1 MKKNKK
7 KNKIVKKKAKIFR
20 VKKKKSILK
29 KNTVKKRVLLKKK
42 KLKKLGSVKKSKFRK
57 FSTAKKR
64 KIRKFP
70 TVKKSKLKKFSTNKN
85 KKIKKV
91 KKNSLKINKN
101 FKIILLK
108 TIRVSDKLKSTFKFN
123 FSLDQALQNFF
134 QGMSDK
140 INNKIQ
146 SIKFIIDEE
155 KERKKGLKIKQ
166 MQKEKADTIKK
177 FKIEKQL
184 ALDTK
189 KLEFKEEIKFEK
201 ERKKDLQKFIR
212 LEQADVRKEQAE
224 KQRKFLEQIK
234 LEKKIEQFRK
244 REALEIKNLEKFVLS
259 HERESYESV
268 QERIDKV
275 KLKYQTLRDQ
285 KIKERIQELGIE
297 VTDSDTRAELLE
309 KERQYNLDRQKIE
322 FALESYYRS
331 MTSCVFQLN
340 KRWIPKKM
348 SLLRVLDYRYER
360 SEIFIKFDEDEDS
373 KWLMLVYIK
382 DNNPEAGII
391 VEDKTNPEKN
401 ISVEYKNNEIFKFS
415 DSLVD
420 SLTNLLDRERKKLK
434 SN

>member
-1 MKKNKK
+1 
-7 KNKIVKKKAKIFR
+7 
-20 VKKKKSILK
+20 
-29 KNTVKKRVLLKKK
+29 
-42 KLKKLGSVKKSKFRK
+42 
-57 FSTAKKR
+57 
-64 KIRKFP
+64 
-70 TVKKSKLKKFSTNKN
+70 
-85 KKIKKV
+85 
-91 KKNSLKINKN
+91 
-101 FKIILLK
+101 
-108 TIRVSDKLKSTFKFN
+108 
-123 FSLDQALQNFF
+123 
-134 QGMSDK
+134 MSDK

-212 LEQADVRKEQAE
+212 LEQADVRKEQAD

-259 HERESYESV
+259 QERESYESV
-268 QERIDKV
+268 QERIDKI

>member
-42 KLKKLGSVKKSKFRK
+42 KSKKLGLVKKSKFRK

-70 TVKKSKLKKFSTNKN
+70 TGKKSKLKKFSTNKN
-85 KKIKKV
+85 KKTKKV

-177 FKIEKQL
+177 SKIEKQL

-189 KLEFKEEIKFEK
+189 KFEFKEEIKFEK

-259 HERESYESV
+259 QERESYESV

-434 SN
+434 SK